1 MVKINLLGKKQAAG
15 GTPFGLDERLAK
27 LGLSGAELQEMRPH
41 LVRFAVLLV
50 GLYAAN
56 YIPSYLQ
63 EQKIQKLQAQMDQLD
78 SQANVLRKEL
88 ATKKDIRKQMDQLN
102 KEEIELQRQLNAVN
116 SLQKDRGLAFRTL
129 DNLMISMPQKVWINT
144 IDYKNK
150 VVSLNGSCWEYFPI
164 NDFIKVINESTQYAD
179 VNFKGITS
187 TTAKDLV
194 PGVPESMQKVK
205 TFDVEFRVKAA
216 GET

>member
-15 GTPFGLDERLAK
+15 GAHFGLDERLAK
-27 LGLSGAELQEMRPH
+27 LGLSGADLQEMRPH
-41 LVRFAVLLV
+41 LVRLGVLLV

-88 ATKKDIRKQMDQLN
+88 VAKKDIRKQMDQLN